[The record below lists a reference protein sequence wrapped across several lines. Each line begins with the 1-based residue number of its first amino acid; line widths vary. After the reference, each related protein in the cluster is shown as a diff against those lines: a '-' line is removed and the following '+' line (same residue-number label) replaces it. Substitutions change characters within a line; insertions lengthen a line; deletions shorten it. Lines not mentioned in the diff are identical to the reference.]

1 MNVVSAGGRG
11 AVCECGVCWWSGCR
25 ALGSRAR
32 IIGSA
37 WHWGRIWGIGV
48 GNDALGQV
56 INMPQCG
63 LTCPNRANLPQ
74 CGLTCPNTRSRG
86 LVGYRTRT
94 DEGHRCVAS
103 ASLSRARRC
112 VGAFAGA
119 VGWCQRGCCWW
130 AGRRRICGGGW
141 SVSAGLLLMAGPSAR
156 LRGWL
161 VGVTGVAADGR
172 AVGASAGVAGA
183 RASAP
188 MTVTDRFR
196 IPTLSWAHPI
206 WRVWIHQRDVLPVD
220 ATGWP
225 ESPRVRMGA
234 DSRRPCGLGLGAVP
248 LEGPRERASR
258 AHGDG

>member
-1 MNVVSAGGRG
+1 MRSLSEEG
-11 AVCECGVCWWSGCR
+11 APHHAQADKGVCWWSGCC

-37 WHWGRIWGIGV
+37 WHWGRIWGIGA

-56 INMPQCG
+56 INLPQCG

-74 CGLTCPNTRSRG
+74 CSFTWPRRLPHSYRRG
-86 LVGYRTRT
+86 WPVR
-94 DEGHRCVAS
+94 GHLPRC
-103 ASLSRARRC
+103 LE
-112 VGAFAGA
+112 
-119 VGWCQRGCCWW
+119 Q
-130 AGRRRICGGGW
+130 GG
-141 SVSAGLLLMAGPSAR
+141 VSAH

-172 AVGASAGVAGA
+172 AVGASAGVVGAWASASLSRARRCVGASAGVVGA
-183 RASAP
+183 WASAP

-196 IPTLSWAHPI
+196 IPALSWAHPI
-206 WRVWIHQRDVLPVD
+206 WRVWIYQRDVLPVD

-225 ESPRVRMGA
+225 DSPRVRMGA
-234 DSRRPCGLGLGAVP
+234 DSRRPCGPGLGAVP